1 MRAIHPHGVGTPP
14 DASTPTAGPAPPPW
28 ACRTASAAIY
38 HARHGTVAVSEPLQ
52 PASRLNGV
60 APVRTTR
67 IRQTRRVACVP
78 SVCHGCERGTTPGH
92 LSSMEGKRRG
102 RGRRR

>member
-67 IRQTRRVACVP
+67 IRRGAHVAAWRVFRLYAMGANAARHQV
-78 SVCHGCERGTTPGH
+78 T
-92 LSSMEGKRRG
+92 
-102 RGRRR
+102 